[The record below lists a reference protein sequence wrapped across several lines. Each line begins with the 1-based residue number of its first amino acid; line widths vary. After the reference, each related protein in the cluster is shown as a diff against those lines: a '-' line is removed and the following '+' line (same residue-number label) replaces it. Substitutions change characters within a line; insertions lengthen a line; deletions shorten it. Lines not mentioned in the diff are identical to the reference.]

1 MWTLKIFKIWF
12 QGGVHSFYRFQ
23 SRLNPLFRFR
33 SRRTSSQEFKG
44 LVYSDRSNKLS
55 DWLRKSTNQCPLE
68 TPFYR
73 SKDRFLALR
82 IEIERDPFLT
92 EHVLEHMINRKCW
105 YNDNRNAWCGNKMKL
120 WWSRGVIRRQLK
132 NLIVE
137 IRTAPRLK
145 IIQ

>member
-1 MWTLKIFKIWF
+1 MISRRGQIILPVSVSVKSSFPISILKNQFT
-12 QGGVHSFYRFQ
+12 GVQ
-23 SRLNPLFRFR
+23 KTGLFRPI
-33 SRRTSSQEFKG
+33 KHA
-44 LVYSDRSNKLS
+44 S

-73 SKDRFLALR
+73 TKDRFLAFR

-145 IIQ
+145 NYSIIICI

>member
-1 MWTLKIFKIWF
+1 MISRRGSFILPVSVSVKSSFPISILKNQFT
-12 QGGVHSFYRFQ
+12 GVQ
-23 SRLNPLFRFR
+23 KTGLFRPIKQALWLAEKINESVSIRNPSF
-33 SRRTSSQEFKG
+33 RTSE
-44 LVYSDRSNKLS
+44 
-55 DWLRKSTNQCPLE
+55 
-68 TPFYR
+68 
-73 SKDRFLALR
+73 DRFLAFR

-145 IIQ
+145 NYSIIICI